1 MFLKKLINRFTLM
14 PAGTID
20 IQPNSISFQPPVKVA
35 QHVEESLSITPL
47 CLNHTIAPKQRID
60 PAGDIQADTML
71 ACRGN
76 LQPFSFLCP
85 TSTQSRM
92 HSKSCFILK
101 HDGLVWL
108 ERLKFFLTPSGI
120 SVLLDFALEDTNN
133 LPSLADNQDGASI
146 VGLVA
151 PSGLFRRNALDESLP
166 LARPTV
172 HGLIQIPAE
181 TSLSVLKVPFVSS
194 ALTVKS
200 FPIWAWVSRTLN
212 RLYSLRESNGS
223 SSSGSTRTPRLS
235 TLGVALQAL
244 KEGRLSLY
252 RSKLPVFDRLL
263 LTIVLYSPLYA
274 LNSMWGFSC
283 PYDNKFILQ
292 CHFI

>member
-1 MFLKKLINRFTLM
+1 MFFKKLINRFTLM
-14 PAGTID
+14 PAGPID
-20 IQPNSISFQPPVKVA
+20 IQPNSVSFQPHVKVA

-60 PAGDIQADTML
+60 PARDIQADTML

-76 LQPFSFLCP
+76 LQTFSFLRP
-85 TSTQSRM
+85 TSTQSRV
-92 HSKSCFILK
+92 HRKSCFILE
-101 HDGLVWL
+101 HDGLVWR
-108 ERLKFFLTPSGI
+108 EGLKFFLNPSGI
-120 SVLLDFALEDTNN
+120 SVLLGSVLEDTNN

-151 PSGLFRRNALDESLP
+151 PSGLSRRNALDESPP

-172 HGLIQIPAE
+172 HGSIQIPAE
-181 TSLSVLKVPFVSS
+181 TSLSVLRAPFVSS

-200 FPIWAWVSRTLN
+200 FPLWAWVSRTLN
-212 RLYSLRESNGS
+212 RLCSPRESNGS
-223 SSSGSTRTPRLS
+223 NSSGSTRTPRLS

-244 KEGRLSLY
+244 KEGPLSLY
-252 RSKLPVFDRLL
+252 RSKLPVFDRLWL
-263 LTIVLYSPLYA
+263 IIVLYWRLYA

-283 PYDNKFILQ
+283 PYNNKFILQ
-292 CHFI
+292 YHFI